1 MGYDPLH
8 AWLKVASSQM
18 AMSQAW
24 VTQAKAWVTQWK
36 SLGDPVE
43 NPA

>member
-1 MGYDPLH
+1 MRADFAARGLH
-8 AWLKVASSQM
+8 E
-18 AMSQAW
+18 AW
-24 VTQAKAWVTQWK
+24 VTQAKRWVTQWK